1 MRSIPLKAALAAM
14 IVAIPLTGAFAASS
28 HGGRDGDHGRNE
40 GRGSSEYGDFSQNGW
55 FDGINSFKAHPTAGK
70 NLLQQFMG
78 E

>member
-28 HGGRDGDHGRNE
+28 RGGDHDGNH
-40 GRGSSEYGDFSQNGW
+40 GHGQGGSSLYGDFSQNGW

>member
-28 HGGRDGDHGRNE
+28 HGGRDGDHGRNAE
-40 GRGSSEYGDFSQNGW
+40 HGSSEYGDFSQNGW
-55 FDGINSFKAHPTAGK
+55 FDGISSSKTHSTAGR

>member
-28 HGGRDGDHGRNE
+28 HGGRDGDHGRNGE
-40 GRGSSEYGDFSQNGW
+40 RGSSEYGDFSQNGW
-55 FDGINSFKAHPTAGK
+55 FDGINSLKAHPTAGR
-70 NLLQQFMG
+70 NSLQQFMG